1 MGTLGFVIGH
11 EIHHAFD
18 AQGSLFYNCPCG
30 CVAYRALILI
40 HFVTFVGRDY
50 YLDGNKQPWWSQ
62 KTIKSFSA
70 PQKCVER
77 LYSNETEETTKLK
90 ASSKCLELRFV
101 SLLMMIF
108 NFIVGAGQW
117 RAHFF

>member
-1 MGTLGFVIGH
+1 WPIEPMAVNGYHYIRDNSNVLPAVLLQYPFYAFGVPSSVKMGTLGFVIGH

-18 AQGSLFYNCPCG
+18 AQGRN
-30 CVAYRALILI
+30 
-40 HFVTFVGRDY
+40 Y

-101 SLLMMIF
+101 SLL
-108 NFIVGAGQW
+108 
-117 RAHFF
+117 